1 MTNTDTRKLIQ
12 DLLEKKAA
20 LKQDIFQDTKLQ
32 FEKFKQFLL
41 EEIGEMRHAITDDR
55 VRLHVEHKGEF
66 QIQVYIG
73 SDVLVFQM
81 HTNIFRLPDE
91 HPLWKTEYMK
101 EDKERGY
108 FGIINIYNFLAES
121 YLKSRLN
128 DVGYLIGRIFINKD
142 EHYMVEG
149 KGQLGFLFRDL
160 TQSKLNETIMKHII
174 HVAFVYALEFDLLTP
189 PYDIVSKASVIQ
201 MMEQNT
207 REQMS
212 TGKRL
217 GFTFE
222 AEDKDI
228 F

>member
-1 MTNTDTRKLIQ
+1 MDTLNLIQ
-12 DLLEKKAA
+12 ELLEKKAA
-20 LKQDIFQDTKLQ
+20 LKQDIFQDTKQ
-32 FEKFKQFLL
+32 HFEKFKHLL
-41 EEIGEMRHAITDDR
+41 IEEIGKMRQAIKDDR

-66 QIQVYIG
+66 QVQVYIG

-91 HPLWKTEYMK
+91 HPLWKTDYMK

-160 TQSKLNETIMKHII
+160 TQSKLNEAIMKHII
-174 HVAFVYALEFDLLTP
+174 DVAFVYALEFDLLTP
-189 PYDIVSKASVIQ
+189 PYEIVSKASVIQ
-201 MMEQNT
+201 MMEQNS

-217 GFTFE
+217 GFKFE
-222 AEDKDI
+222 ADDKDI

>member
-1 MTNTDTRKLIQ
+1 
-12 DLLEKKAA
+12 
-20 LKQDIFQDTKLQ
+20 
-32 FEKFKQFLL
+32 
-41 EEIGEMRHAITDDR
+41 
-55 VRLHVEHKGEF
+55 
-66 QIQVYIG
+66 
-73 SDVLVFQM
+73 
-81 HTNIFRLPDE
+81 
-91 HPLWKTEYMK
+91 
-101 EDKERGY
+101 
-108 FGIINIYNFLAES
+108 
-121 YLKSRLN
+121 
-128 DVGYLIGRIFINKD
+128 
-142 EHYMVEG
+142 MVEG

-174 HVAFVYALEFDLLTP
+174 HVAIVYALEFDLLTP

-217 GFTFE
+217 GFKFE